1 MSRQLFVLLKEASK
15 CKGCGEKM
23 HIFNTVKRLF
33 LKVLGCDMAN
43 VIKGYRERICVLK
56 MQTLI
61 GYMKWIN
68 DCSYER

>member
-1 MSRQLFVLLKEASK
+1 
-15 CKGCGEKM
+15 M